1 MTLAA
6 ALSGHLAPITAGLY
20 VICQARRASHR
31 RHDATAQLRNS
42 HPACPFPP
50 PVAHARLRA
59 GARSAACA
67 AQPCGENTPAAPPP
81 QICGALAGA
90 MLQVAITPGLA
101 FGKISAPACHGLAAE
116 VGGMPLFVW
125 EAFAVFV
132 LCYVSFPVSFTRP
145 SYGGAGPV
153 VLFLALLGAL
163 STGVAVPSHHLH

>member
-1 MTLAA
+1 
-6 ALSGHLAPITAGLY
+6 
-20 VICQARRASHR
+20 
-31 RHDATAQLRNS
+31 
-42 HPACPFPP
+42 
-50 PVAHARLRA
+50 
-59 GARSAACA
+59 
-67 AQPCGENTPAAPPP
+67 
-81 QICGALAGA
+81 

-132 LCYVSFPVSFTRP
+132 LCYVAFPVSFTCP

-163 STGVAVPSHHLH
+163 STGVAVPSHHLHYHVNCLRITYMS